1 MTFRVFK
8 RTESCR
14 TGVLGILSVSLNYI
28 SSEIS
33 LVCRK
38 NAKQTGCFCLTGQK
52 QDVTINK

>member
-1 MTFRVFK
+1 MTFHVFK
-8 RTESCR
+8 RTESYR
-14 TGVLGILSVSLNYI
+14 TGALWILSVSLNYI

-33 LVCRK
+33 PVCRE